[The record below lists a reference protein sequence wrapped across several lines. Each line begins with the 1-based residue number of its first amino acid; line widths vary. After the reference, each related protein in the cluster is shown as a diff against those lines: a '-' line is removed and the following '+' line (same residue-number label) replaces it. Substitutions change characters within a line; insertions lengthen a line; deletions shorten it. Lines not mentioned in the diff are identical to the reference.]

1 MQIRSYLGLTVNFSW
16 KIRIF
21 CAALLLTLG
30 LTGVASTAG
39 VPKDGVLAFDIVRNG
54 EAIGTHTYRFDRSG
68 DRTEVR
74 IKTDI
79 NFRLFFIPVYRFEH
93 ESKEVWQ
100 DGKLNSLESNT
111 NENGTPVK
119 LQVHRDED
127 SLMVYGEDGNLH
139 VDREIIPASL
149 WNRLVL
155 DRSQTLTTISGNVK
169 KFEVEYVGEAELD
182 VRRQKVTTQ
191 HFRLT
196 GEFEREL
203 WYDKD
208 DVLVGVRFEASDGST
223 VAYVLK

>member
-1 MQIRSYLGLTVNFSW
+1 MNFSG
-16 KIRIF
+16 KIRVF

-30 LTGVASTAG
+30 LTGAASAAG
-39 VPKDGVLAFDIVRNG
+39 VPKDGVLAFDIVRDG

-79 NFRLFFIPVYRFEH
+79 NFRLFSIPVYRFEH

-100 DGKLNSLESNT
+100 DGKLDSLESNT
-111 NENGTPVK
+111 NENGT
-119 LQVHRDED
+119 
-127 SLMVYGEDGNLH
+127 GETPSPSGRRFPWSMAKTAISMSTAKSFPQAFGI
-139 VDREIIPASL
+139 V
-149 WNRLVL
+149 
-155 DRSQTLTTISGNVK
+155 RSRPQPDLTTISGNVK

-182 VRRQKVTTQ
+182 VRGKNTTQ